1 MTETAVVRVVLGY
14 SSLTALGTEK
24 TWKKSA
30 HFLEKICYQPFKIT
44 IKVQIPLD
52 TCAVKPELLSLCCI
66 TSDMTCEST
75 LVVSSGLVGAGTAMT
90 HKCWLITHTTAWDWF
105 WKKSC
110 LLVLGIKGYFVQCV

>member
-75 LVVSSGLVGAGTAMT
+75 LVVSSGLVAAGRDDTQVLAYYAYDG
-90 HKCWLITHTTAWDWF
+90 LG
-105 WKKSC
+105 
-110 LLVLGIKGYFVQCV
+110 LVLEKILFIGSRN